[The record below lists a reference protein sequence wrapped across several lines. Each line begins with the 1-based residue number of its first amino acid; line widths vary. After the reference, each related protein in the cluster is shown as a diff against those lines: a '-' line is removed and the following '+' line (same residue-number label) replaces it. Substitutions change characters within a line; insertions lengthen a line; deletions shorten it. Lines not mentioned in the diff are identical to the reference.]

1 MCAFAHIET
10 YAVVPPTLTLPL
22 TSRSAATDRGVGEG
36 TSFCVFQHR
45 TCTFHLLMN
54 FCLRCFVWAIAA
66 RQSRAIRCRSGAMN
80 ARRKDFTGCRAFWAS
95 AGLRVHSAT
104 CARPDRTLPDGS
116 ANPPGPWRSGIAVID
131 TGARTTRHNKRRQ
144 RRLRSR
150 ATRQPGGSFGDG
162 TAQPCS
168 DPGLPAEALRK
179 DGRS

>member
-1 MCAFAHIET
+1 M
-10 YAVVPPTLTLPL
+10 PL
-22 TSRSAATDRGVGEG
+22 
-36 TSFCVFQHR
+36 
-45 TCTFHLLMN
+45 LLR
-54 FCLRCFVWAIAA
+54 LAIAA
-66 RQSRAIRCRSGAMN
+66 RQSRAIRCRSGAIN

-150 ATRQPGGSFGDG
+150 ATRQPGGSCGDG

-168 DPGLPAEALRK
+168 DPDCRSGGFTQGQAVMTRPSLRQARITGPILIRDLRLLCQEKSERRPPARP
-179 DGRS
+179 S